1 MICTHEGNLSLQVV
15 RSLPSLLTKQKK
27 RKEIQLK
34 NKAVV
39 ATAAALGIALL
50 FYAQGARAANP
61 AIDNGSLYQNPWG
74 PVNPQNQA
82 STGFAPWVFDQYNTP
97 ISPFFIDTVKG
108 AWGIQVPA
116 DSNGT
121 TAYDAAWR
129 SFTGDGALDPGQ
141 TFSTAVLF
149 TPPGPYSTTE
159 LPTEGVDFF
168 AQDPGVP
175 SSYDTFGHQ
184 VLGIYLGPNTPS
196 GPRFTLA
203 VHNTLSDEQAN
214 IYVAIPLAFTGTLSK
229 PQLVHIH
236 FTQHAQGNW
245 VLKMVSGIGA
255 VVLTSHEYGATWNT
269 VQGLDAVRYFTSQG
283 GTSPGG
289 PLEWKHMSVR

>member
-1 MICTHEGNLSLQVV
+1 VPT
-15 RSLPSLLTKQKK
+15 LLENRHFQQNKEKK
-27 RKEIQLK
+27 RDPIEKK
-34 NKAVV
+34 TVV

-50 FYAQGARAANP
+50 FYTQGARAANP
-61 AIDNGSLYQNPWG
+61 ASDSGSLYLKPWG

-82 STGFAPWVFDQYNTP
+82 STGFAPWIFDQYNTP
-97 ISPFFIDTVKG
+97 ISPFLIDTVKG
-108 AWGIQVPA
+108 AWVIQVPA
-116 DSNGT
+116 DNNGT

-159 LPTEGVDFF
+159 LPTEGIDFF
-168 AQDPGVP
+168 AQDPAVP
-175 SSYDTFGHQ
+175 SSYYTFGHQ
-184 VLGIYLGPNTPS
+184 VLGIYFATNSPS
-196 GPRFTLA
+196 GPHFTLA

-214 IYVAIPLAFTGTLSK
+214 IYVAIPLAFTGTLNK
-229 PQLVHIH
+229 PQLVQIH
-236 FTQHAQGNW
+236 LTQHAQGNW
-245 VLKMVSGIGA
+245 VLKMVSGNGA

-269 VQGLDAVRYFTSQG
+269 VIGLDAVRYFTSQG
-283 GTSPGG
+283 GTTPGG